1 MSALALALL
10 LSIEPVPRLTG
21 PVVDLAELIDQGHR
35 AQLEQLARAAR
46 AENEGRGVQLQI
58 LTMPSIGDEPI
69 EEFSIRVAEDW
80 KIGSKGADN
89 GVLIVVAKAERRF
102 RIEVGGG
109 LEGELTDIQSQRILD
124 DTLKPAFLRGD
135 FGGGLYSAAVAVLTA
150 VHGLP
155 EGLLRSPGFGPPP
168 FAPHRQVGLWGL
180 VGALLLFFFG
190 SAGGFSLLL
199 LLVFIVVL
207 STRLGRYGGYGGGR
221 GGGWGGGG
229 WGGGGGGGWSGGG
242 GGFSGGGASGGW

>member
-21 PVVDLAELIDQGHR
+21 PVVDLAEMIDQGHR
-35 AQLEQLARAAR
+35 DQLEQLARAAR

-69 EEFSIRVAEDW
+69 EDFSIRVAEDW

-89 GVLIVVAKAERRF
+89 GILIVVAKSERRF

-109 LEGELTDIQSQRILD
+109 LEGELTDIQSKRILD
-124 DTLKPAFLRGD
+124 DTLKPAFVRGD
-135 FGGGLYSAAVAVLTA
+135 FGGGLYSAAVAALSA

-155 EGLLRSPGFGPPP
+155 EGLLRSPGFSRPS
-168 FAPHRQVGLWGL
+168 FVPHHPVGFGSLFW
-180 VGALLLFFFG
+180 ALLLFFFG
-190 SAGGFSLLL
+190 SAGGFSLLV
-199 LLVFIVVL
+199 LLVFIFFL
-207 STRLGRYGGYGGGR
+207 STRLGRYGGYGGWRGG

-229 WGGGGGGGWSGGG
+229 FGGGGWSGGG